1 MNARRRAAFFRAENT
16 AFNAELLEKRGKKR
30 YNKINMGGYAKKIN
44 QKEKQPMKIAICD
57 DSGETRLEI
66 SRLVKKQQ
74 ERAEIDFFVSGE
86 ELLSADTEYDIIF
99 LDIAMK
105 KLSGIETAKRL
116 RESSEKR
123 GGKKSII
130 VFITAF
136 KDYMNEAFDVNAFHY
151 LIKPVDGEKFSE
163 VFSRAAKETD
173 FASDGGYV
181 MIKSG
186 GIMQKLFL
194 HDIYYVESSNKKA
207 IFHTSRGVF
216 DTYGK
221 MEELEKSLG
230 ESFYRCHRCF
240 LVNMESVRA
249 YGVDEITVI
258 NGERLLLAKKKYGE
272 FVKAYL
278 RYAKRGG
285 IVNV

>member
-1 MNARRRAAFFRAENT
+1 MP
-16 AFNAELLEKRGKKR
+16 
-30 YNKINMGGYAKKIN
+30 KKIN

>member
-16 AFNAELLEKRGKKR
+16 TFNAELLEKRGKKR

-194 HDIYYVESSNKKA
+194 HDI
-207 IFHTSRGVF
+207 
-216 DTYGK
+216 
-221 MEELEKSLG
+221 
-230 ESFYRCHRCF
+230 
-240 LVNMESVRA
+240 
-249 YGVDEITVI
+249 
-258 NGERLLLAKKKYGE
+258 
-272 FVKAYL
+272 
-278 RYAKRGG
+278 
-285 IVNV
+285 